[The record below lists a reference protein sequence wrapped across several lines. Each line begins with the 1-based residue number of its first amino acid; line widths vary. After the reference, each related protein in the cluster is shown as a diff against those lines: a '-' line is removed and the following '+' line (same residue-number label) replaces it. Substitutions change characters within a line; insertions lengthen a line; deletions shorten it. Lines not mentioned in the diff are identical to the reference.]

1 MTWKSDGME
10 KGLSVSDYLK
20 ENKVLEIV
28 IPDYE
33 LNSGITKALDE
44 VVNKWKGKIDIS
56 IIIL

>member
-1 MTWKSDGME
+1 ME
-10 KGLSVSDYLK
+10 RVLSVSEYLK

-33 LNSGITKALDE
+33 LNSGITNALDE
-44 VVNKWKGKIDIS
+44 VVKKWKGKIDIS